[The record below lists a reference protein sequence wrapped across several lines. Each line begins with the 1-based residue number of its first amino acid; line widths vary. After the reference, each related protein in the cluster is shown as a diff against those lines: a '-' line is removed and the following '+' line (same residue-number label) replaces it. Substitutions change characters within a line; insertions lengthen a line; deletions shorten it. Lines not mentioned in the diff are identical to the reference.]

1 MNVPEIITVVGQL
14 DDELIAA
21 AVDYKPKKKKAMV
34 VLRFAIPAAC
44 LLFVL
49 SVFVL
54 RPEINDEFF
63 GSVLPWGQE
72 DEVYKTAVL
81 ASTEPTAPIHLF
93 AYAAEL
99 PGEIRQTVATRY
111 GVDPDR
117 YFCVFDCTD
126 ENAVNYWFPVIA
138 DGKIVNFVFA
148 TLSDNGQV
156 AVASS
161 ASDSDVFNAIAQ
173 LTNEE
178 TPVLV
183 VTDGFIIYYIIGDTA
198 YVSQQQAQYCPETVG
213 GIKIPFDELRVAE
226 IY

>member
-99 PGEIRQTVATRY
+99 PGLDASTLKGAFSFWFDYMFAGHHAWQVDLYRPD
-111 GVDPDR
+111 GVKIGSVWLESR
-117 YFCVFDCTD
+117 LGEVFQLEC
-126 ENAVNYWFPVIA
+126 
-138 DGKIVNFVFA
+138 FA
-148 TLSDNGQV
+148 G
-156 AVASS
+156 A
-161 ASDSDVFNAIAQ
+161 
-173 LTNEE
+173 
-178 TPVLV
+178 P
-183 VTDGFIIYYIIGDTA
+183 G
-198 YVSQQQAQYCPETVG
+198 
-213 GIKIPFDELRVAE
+213 LRVRVRHATFMTASIPPQTTAFE
-226 IY
+226 IQIL